1 MKTDKNFRLW
11 KPYKRLL
18 ALSAPEQR
26 TLLKKIFIDEQISYE
41 RFKKTNHKE
50 KIAASVAADA

>member
-18 ALSAPEQR
+18 ASCDTEQR
-26 TLLKKIFIDEQISYE
+26 TFLKKIFIDEQISYE
-41 RFKKTNHKE
+41 RFKKTSHKE
-50 KIAASVAADA
+50 KIAPSVVADA

>member
-18 ALSAPEQR
+18 ASCEPAQRSFLKRLFIEEQV
-26 TLLKKIFIDEQISYE
+26 SYE
-41 RFKKTNHKE
+41 RFKKTTHKE
-50 KIAASVAADA
+50 KAVSEVTDAT

>member
-18 ALSAPEQR
+18 ASCNPEHR
-26 TLLKKIFIDEQISYE
+26 TFLKSVFIDEQLSYE
-41 RFKKTNHKE
+41 RFRKTSHKE
-50 KIAASVAADA
+50 KIAPSVAADA